1 VTSTKANE
9 KDGYGLNIQ
18 GRQKQPA
25 FIAEPPFYLQ
35 QMAEVAVLNTIQMLV
50 SKKLTENE
58 KRVVGE
64 ESNPPHPSHPFMKPS
79 QNLSVSGFLVRQA
92 HH

>member
-35 QMAEVAVLNTIQMLV
+35 QMAEVAVLNTIQMCKQKAYRER
-50 SKKLTENE
+50 KK
-58 KRVVGE
+58 GE